1 MVTFSGTVK
10 DDTQKPIVGAR
21 VFVSGEEQHS
31 AITDK
36 NGVYTFSFSTLNP
49 RRIRIVVHHPDF
61 AG

>member
-10 DDTQKPIVGAR
+10 DDAQKPIVGAR
-21 VFVSGEEQHS
+21 VFVSGEEQNS
-31 AITDK
+31 AVTDK
-36 NGVYTFSFSTLNP
+36 NGAYTFSFSTLNP